1 MGWPLLLFL
10 SIKFSEIFVTIVLFT
25 GYIYIFSNLTN
36 LWELKTCSATR
47 SQEKQLR
54 ESYDPAKYNW
64 IQLFLEFYSFT
75 SNKNFRNYVFFSY
88 LGRNMHSALY
98 GARIRQMNQLL

>member
-1 MGWPLLLFL
+1 MGWPLLLFFSL
-10 SIKFSEIFVTIVLFT
+10 KFSEIFVTIVLFI

-36 LWELKTCSATR
+36 SWELKTCSATR

-54 ESYDPAKYNW
+54 ETYK
-64 IQLFLEFYSFT
+64 
-75 SNKNFRNYVFFSY
+75 KNFRTVLFFY
-88 LGRNMHSALY
+88 LGRNMHLALY